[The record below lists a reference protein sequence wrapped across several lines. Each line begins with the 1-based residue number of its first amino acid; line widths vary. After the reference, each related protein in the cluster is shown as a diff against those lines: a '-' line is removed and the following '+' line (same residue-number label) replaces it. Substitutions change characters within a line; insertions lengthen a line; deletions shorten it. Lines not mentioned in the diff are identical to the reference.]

1 MNLGFTGSRHEPT
14 SKQRIWLVDYILN
27 NGKIS
32 EFHHGC
38 CVGSDEFSHRAA
50 KNSTDLTV
58 GEIVLHPPDKSEYE
72 MEYTEWDYSN
82 CLWFPKKDYLA
93 RNRDIVREADRLVAL
108 PNGPEKMRGSGTWYT
123 IRWAIQHGKPVTICH
138 PTGKIEIR

>member
-1 MNLGFTGSRHEPT
+1 VILGFTGSRHEPT
-14 SKQRIWLVDYILN
+14 GAQRVWLVDYILG

-58 GEIVLHPPDKSEYE
+58 AEIVLHPPFDTTYE
-72 MEYTEWDYSN
+72 MEYTDWDYAN
-82 CLWFPKKDYLA
+82 CVWYPRKEFLR
-93 RNRDIVREADRLVAL
+93 RNRDIVNASDRMVAL
-108 PNGPEKMRGSGTWYT
+108 PNGPEKMNGSGTWYT
-123 IRWAIQHGKPVTICH
+123 VRFAVEQGKQVTICD
-138 PTGKIEIR
+138 PTGKLEVR